1 MSMTTSITTKSCAY
15 YLVFRGFFLLIL
27 GEEGFEDV
35 SETTVDT
42 DVGLPVVKVDV
53 DLRVAQGIA
62 APVTG
67 DLGTGRDRKFKTGH
81 VENAK
86 LLTMRVLTSIGR
98 TLAIRVMAHWLLTCF
113 SRPVTEYEVLYSQI
127 KHQLFSKDS
136 RDQVG

>member
-1 MSMTTSITTKSCAY
+1 M
-15 YLVFRGFFLLIL
+15 
-27 GEEGFEDV
+27 
-35 SETTVDT
+35 
-42 DVGLPVVKVDV
+42 GLPVVKVDV

-98 TLAIRVMAHWLLTCF
+98 TLAIRVMAHLLLQA
-113 SRPVTEYEVLYSQI
+113 S
-127 KHQLFSKDS
+127 H
-136 RDQVG
+136 

>member
-1 MSMTTSITTKSCAY
+1 MTTSIATKSCAY

-53 DLRVAQGIA
+53 DLRVAQRTPAPIA
-62 APVTG
+62 G
-67 DLGTGRDRKFKTGH
+67 DLGTGRDRQYKTGH

-86 LLTMRVLTSIGR
+86 LLTMRVLTSIGG
-98 TLAIRVMAHWLLTCF
+98 TLAIRVMAHWLL
-113 SRPVTEYEVLYSQI
+113 
-127 KHQLFSKDS
+127 
-136 RDQVG
+136 